1 MADRRSAQISS
12 RKQPKQI
19 RSVELV
25 HTNPK
30 AAAQVLAKEGAQR
43 FTAGRVAEKAGV

>member
-1 MADRRSAQISS
+1 MADRRSAPISS

-19 RSVELV
+19 RSADFV
-25 HTNPK
+25 HTIPK

-43 FTAGRVAEKAGV
+43 FTTGRVAEKAGV